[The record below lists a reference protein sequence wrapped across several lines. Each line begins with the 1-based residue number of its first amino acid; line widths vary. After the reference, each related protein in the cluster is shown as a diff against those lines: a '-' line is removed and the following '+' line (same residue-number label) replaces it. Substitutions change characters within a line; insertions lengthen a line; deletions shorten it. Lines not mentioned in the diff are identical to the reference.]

1 MNLRGTLT
9 TDFFATSMPLKG
21 FEELASAARKAMK
34 NAYAPYSHL
43 RVGAA
48 IVMEDGET
56 FTGCNVENAVFA
68 ATVCAER
75 TAISKAVSQGA
86 KSIRAVV
93 VVSDAE
99 APLLPCGICLQT
111 IAEFAMGERTQIVS
125 IGRSGQSAKFDLGKL
140 FPSGIRVHRTIRS
153 VTG

>member
-1 MNLRGTLT
+1 MA
-9 TDFFATSMPLKG
+9 FQ
-21 FEELASAARKAMK
+21 ELATAARKAMK

-48 IVMEDGET
+48 LLMDDGKI
-56 FTGCNVENAVFA
+56 FAGCNVENAAFA

-75 TAISKAVSQGA
+75 SAISKAVSEGSR
-86 KSIRAVV
+86 SIRTVV

-99 APLLPCGICLQT
+99 TPLLPCGTCLQA
-111 IAEFAMGERTQIVS
+111 ISEFATDGRTKIV
-125 IGRSGQSAKFDLGKL
+125 ALGKKGRVEKFTLGRL
-140 FPSGIRVHRTIRS
+140 FPSGVRVNRTIRS